1 LGARGA
7 SEALLALAED
17 RGEWSASDEARL
29 RSGSGDEDEEDDGET
44 EPGRRSVRVRA
55 VSSKSNPEAAED
67 SVELRSVSA
76 DMVGDAGWGRGA
88 SAAVRWLQV
97 PRRGRKGKRF
107 WLQWGRQWSG
117 SAMLVLHISPSLP
130 GHSGHHFQ
138 AVSWRLVMGYGII
151 ERASLWI
158 LK

>member
-55 VSSKSNPEAAED
+55 VSSKSSPEAAED

-76 DMVGDAGWGRGA
+76 DMVGCR
-88 SAAVRWLQV
+88 
-97 PRRGRKGKRF
+97 RRGMGERMLRCGGCRF
-107 WLQWGRQWSG
+107 RGGVGRESDSRYSGGVSGQVLQCLFCV
-117 SAMLVLHISPSLP
+117 SAPPFLVIRAIVFNSKYS
-130 GHSGHHFQ
+130 STNRF
-138 AVSWRLVMGYGII
+138 AVGIV
-151 ERASLWI
+151 
-158 LK
+158 